1 MRDTVPAGE
10 SAMSIPRWRSLLFV
24 PAHVPRFVEAAHERG
39 ADGVILDLEDSV
51 PQDRKGEARRQLPES
66 VAKVGRRG
74 ASVLVRVNR
83 GLRALAADLDAA
95 VMAGVEALVLPKT
108 ESAEWVSEIANAVS
122 DLERE
127 RNLPGRIRFLAQIET
142 PAALQRL
149 AAIASAHPRMVA
161 MALGPEDFSAAVG
174 GAPESDLLLT
184 PNLSVLFAARAAGLL
199 PLGFI
204 GSIGEF
210 SDTHKLRE
218 AATRARRLGF
228 AGALAIHPTQV
239 AIFNEAFSPSAQEL
253 EWARCILAAEKDA
266 AAHGRGAFAFDGK
279 MVDPPVI
286 RRARE
291 IIATGPE
298 AGGGESSA
306 AVSETKLDHT
316 TGGPLTRP

>member
-1 MRDTVPAGE
+1 MIKDTFPAVE
-10 SAMSIPRWRSLLFV
+10 SAMSVPRWRSLLFV
-24 PAHVPRFVEAAHERG
+24 PTHVPRFVETAHERG

-51 PQDRKGEARRQLPES
+51 PQDQKGEARRRLPEC
-66 VAKVGRRG
+66 VAKVGRKG
-74 ASVLVRVNR
+74 ASVLVRVNH

-95 VMAGVEALVLPKT
+95 VIAGVDALVLPKT
-108 ESAEWVSEIANAVS
+108 DSAEWVLEIANAVS

-127 RNLPGRIRFLAQIET
+127 RNLAPGRIRFLAQIET
-142 PAALQRL
+142 PGALQRL
-149 AAIASAHPRMVA
+149 AAIASAHIRMIA

-174 GAPESDLLLT
+174 GTPEFDLLLT

-218 AATRARRLGF
+218 AAVHARRLGF

-253 EWARCILAAEKDA
+253 EWAHKVVAAENDA
-266 AAHGRGAFAFDGK
+266 ATRGLSAFSLNGK
-279 MVDPPVI
+279 MIDPPVV
-286 RRARE
+286 RRAHE
-291 IIATGPE
+291 ILAL
-298 AGGGESSA
+298 SSNN
-306 AVSETKLDHT
+306 
-316 TGGPLTRP
+316 

>member
-1 MRDTVPAGE
+1 MIKDTFAAVEG
-10 SAMSIPRWRSLLFV
+10 AMSVPRWRSLLFV
-24 PAHVPRFVEAAHERG
+24 PVHVPRFVETAHERG

-51 PQDRKGEARRQLPES
+51 PQDRKGESRQQLPEC
-66 VAKVGRRG
+66 VAEVGRKG
-74 ASVLVRVNR
+74 ASVLVRVNH

-95 VMAGVEALVLPKT
+95 VMAGVDALVLPKT
-108 ESAEWVSEIANAVS
+108 DSAEWVIEIANAVS
-122 DLERE
+122 ELERE
-127 RNLPGRIRFLAQIET
+127 RNLPQGGIRFLAQIET
-142 PAALQRL
+142 PGALQRL

-174 GAPESDLLLT
+174 GAPGFDLLLT

-218 AATRARRLGF
+218 AAVRARRLGF

-253 EWARCILAAEKDA
+253 EWAHKVVAAANDA
-266 AAHGRGAFAFDGK
+266 ATRGLSAFSLNGK
-279 MVDPPVI
+279 MIDPPVV
-286 RRARE
+286 RRAHE
-291 IIATGPE
+291 ILILVGNN
-298 AGGGESSA
+298 
-306 AVSETKLDHT
+306 
-316 TGGPLTRP
+316 

>member
-1 MRDTVPAGE
+1 MIKNTVPAVE
-10 SAMSIPRWRSLLFV
+10 RSMSVPRWRSLLFV

-51 PQDRKGEARRQLPES
+51 PQDQKDEARRRLSAS
-66 VAKVGRRG
+66 VAKVGRKG

-83 GLRALAADLDAA
+83 GLRALAADFDAA
-95 VMAGVEALVLPKT
+95 VLEGVDALVLPKT

-122 DLERE
+122 VLERE
-127 RNLPGRIRFLAQIET
+127 RNLPLGRIRFLAQIET
-142 PAALQRL
+142 PGALQRL

-174 GAPESDLLLT
+174 GAPEFDLLLA

-210 SDTHKLRE
+210 SDPDKLRE
-218 AATRARRLGF
+218 AAAYARRLGF

-239 AIFNEAFSPSAQEL
+239 AIFNEAFSPSAEEL
-253 EWARCILAAEKDA
+253 EWARRVIAAHNDA
-266 AAHGRGAFAFDGK
+266 ATRGLSAFSFNGK
-279 MVDPPVI
+279 MIDPPVV
-286 RRARE
+286 RRAQE
-291 IIATGPE
+291 ILAL
-298 AGGGESSA
+298 ASNN
-306 AVSETKLDHT
+306 
-316 TGGPLTRP
+316 